1 MRKVLLA
8 TTALVAMSV
17 TAAQAD
23 VSVGGTAVFEIYSPS
38 TGAQTFTTDGSVV
51 ISGTTTTDSGLT
63 FKAVVDRKFEGSDT
77 SGSMT
82 TAADLATVIAS
93 DTNDSYI
100 EVSGDFGTLRMGS
113 TDGALDRMDGAL
125 AANMDLEGTGAGT
138 GNLSA
143 TAIGGDSQNISLHL
157 PAMSGLSLYG
167 ETQADGAGSG
177 LGMNYTIAGVN
188 LMVQQATGGDGPDMT
203 AMGASFGLGGI
214 KVNVGSTTKDATA
227 AAAKISAND
236 IGMSYT
242 MGDITLVAT
251 SARGKQ
257 TTAGVAR
264 TDKYSN
270 VGVKYSI
277 APGISAMV
285 ESGQSTVN
293 SVDAD
298 ATWAALSVAF

>member
-23 VSVGGTAVFEIYSPS
+23 VSIGGAAVFEIYSPS
-38 TGAQTFTTDGSVV
+38 TGAQTFTSDGSVV
-51 ISGTTTTDSGLT
+51 IKGSSTTDSGLT
-63 FKAVVDRKFEGSDT
+63 FTAVQDSKFEG
-77 SGSMT
+77 
-82 TAADLATVIAS
+82 AATV
-93 DTNDSYI
+93 NDAYI
-100 EVSGDFGTLRMGS
+100 EVKGDFGTLRAGQ

-125 AANMDLEGTGAGT
+125 AANMDLEGTGNAA

-157 PAMSGLSLYG
+157 PSINGLSLYG

-177 LGMNYTIAGVN
+177 LGANYTIAGIS
-188 LMVQQATGGDGPDMT
+188 LMVQSNSGGVNPDST

-214 KVNVGSTTKDATA
+214 KVNVGSTTKDKTATA
-227 AAAKISAND
+227 EKVTASD
-236 IGMSYT
+236 IGMSYA
-242 MGDITLVAT
+242 MGDITFVAT
-251 SARGKQ
+251 SARGSQ
-257 TTAGVAR
+257 GTR

-270 VGVKYSI
+270 VGVKYAI

-293 SVDAD
+293 QADAD

>member
-38 TGAQTFTTDGSVV
+38 TGAQTFTSDGSVV
-51 ISGTTTTDSGLT
+51 IKGSTTTDSGLT
-63 FKAVVDRKFEGSDT
+63 FTAVQDQKFE
-77 SGSMT
+77 
-82 TAADLATVIAS
+82 AAGM
-93 DTNDSYI
+93 NDSYI
-100 EVSGDFGTLRMGS
+100 EVSGDFGTLRAGQ

-125 AANMDLEGTGAGT
+125 AANMDLEGTGGQAGSIS
-138 GNLSA
+138 G

-157 PAMSGLSLYG
+157 PSLSGLSLYG
-167 ETQADGAGSG
+167 ETQANGAGSG
-177 LGMNYTIAGVN
+177 LGMNYTIAGVG
-188 LMVQQATGGDGPDMT
+188 LMVQQATGGSGPDMT
-203 AMGASFGLGGI
+203 TMGATFGLGGI
-214 KVNVGSTTKDATA
+214 KINVGSSTRDATA
-227 AAAKISAND
+227 AATKISAND

-242 MGDITLVAT
+242 MGEITLVAT

-257 TTAGVAR
+257 TSVAGVAR

-270 VGVKYSI
+270 VGLKYAI
-277 APGISAMV
+277 APGVSAMV
-285 ESGQSTVN
+285 ESGQSTAGVAAT
-293 SVDAD
+293 DAD

>member
-23 VSVGGTAVFEIYSPS
+23 VSVGGTAVFEIYSPG
-38 TGAQTFTTDGSVV
+38 TGAQTFTSDGSVV
-51 ISGTTTTDSGLT
+51 IKGSTTTDTGLT
-63 FKAVVDRKFEGSDT
+63 FTAVQDAKFEG
-77 SGSMT
+77 
-82 TAADLATVIAS
+82 AATV
-93 DTNDSYI
+93 NDAYV
-100 EVSGDFGTLRMGS
+100 EVSGDFGTLRAGQ

-125 AANMDLEGTGAGT
+125 AANMDLEGTGNM
-138 GNLSA
+138 GNTNFAA
-143 TAIGGDSQNISLHL
+143 TAIGADSQNISLHL
-157 PAMSGLSLYG
+157 PSMSGLSLYG

-177 LGMNYTIAGVN
+177 LGVNYTIAGIG
-188 LMVQQATGGDGPDMT
+188 LMVQSATGGTGPDMT
-203 AMGASFGLGGI
+203 AMGATFGLGGI
-214 KVNVGSTTKDATA
+214 KVNVGSTTKDKTA

-242 MGDITLVAT
+242 MDQITFVAT

-257 TTAGVAR
+257 GTR

-270 VGVKYSI
+270 VGLKYAI

-285 ESGQSTVN
+285 ESGQSTIN
-293 SVDAD
+293 EVDAD

>member
-17 TAAQAD
+17 TTAQAD

-38 TGAQTFTTDGSVV
+38 TGSQTFTSDGSVV
-51 ISGTTTTDSGLT
+51 IKGSTTTDSGLT
-63 FKAVVDRKFEGSDT
+63 FTAVQDAKFEG
-77 SGSMT
+77 
-82 TAADLATVIAS
+82 AATV
-93 DTNDSYI
+93 NDAYI
-100 EVSGDFGTLRMGS
+100 EVKGDFGTLRAGQ
-113 TDGALDRMDGAL
+113 TDGALDRMDGVL
-125 AANMDLEGTGAGT
+125 AANMDLEGTT
-138 GNLSA
+138 GSTA
-143 TAIGGDSQNISLHL
+143 TAISGTAIGGDSQNISLHL

-177 LGMNYTIAGVN
+177 LGMNYSIAGVS
-188 LMVQQATGGDGPDMT
+188 LMVQQSTGGTGPDST
-203 AMGASFGLGGI
+203 AMGASFGMGGI

-227 AAAKISAND
+227 SASKITAND

-242 MGDITLVAT
+242 MGEITLVAT

-257 TTAGVAR
+257 DTR

-277 APGISAMV
+277 APGVSAMV
-285 ESGQSTVN
+285 ESGQATIN
-293 SVDAD
+293 GTDTD

>member
-38 TGAQTFTTDGSVV
+38 TGAQTFTSDGSVV
-51 ISGTTTTDSGLT
+51 IKGSTTTDSGLT
-63 FKAVVDRKFEGSDT
+63 FTAVQDAKFEG
-77 SGSMT
+77 
-82 TAADLATVIAS
+82 AATI
-93 DTNDSYI
+93 NDAY
-100 EVSGDFGTLRMGS
+100 VQVDGDFGTLRAGQ

-125 AANMDLEGTGAGT
+125 AANMDLEGTGGQAGSIS
-138 GNLSA
+138 G

-157 PAMSGLSLYG
+157 PKMSGLSLYG

-177 LGMNYTIAGVN
+177 LGMNYTIAGVG
-188 LMVQQATGGDGPDMT
+188 LMVQQKTGGSGPDMT
-203 AMGASFGLGGI
+203 TMGATFGMGGI
-214 KVNVGSTTKDATA
+214 KVNVGSSTRDKTA
-227 AAAKISAND
+227 SAAKISAND

-242 MGDITLVAT
+242 MGEITFVAT

-257 TTAGVAR
+257 GTR

-270 VGVKYSI
+270 VGVKYAL

-285 ESGQSTVN
+285 ESGQSTAGVAAT
-293 SVDAD
+293 DAD

>member
-38 TGAQTFTTDGSVV
+38 TGAQTFTSDGSVV
-51 ISGTTTTDSGLT
+51 IKGSTTTDSGLT
-63 FKAVVDRKFEGSDT
+63 FTAVQDAKFEG
-77 SGSMT
+77 
-82 TAADLATVIAS
+82 AATI
-93 DTNDSYI
+93 NDAYVQVDG
-100 EVSGDFGTLRMGS
+100 EFGTLRAGQ

-125 AANMDLEGTGAGT
+125 AANMDLEGTGGQAGSIS
-138 GNLSA
+138 G

-157 PAMSGLSLYG
+157 PKMSGLSLYG

-177 LGMNYTIAGVN
+177 LGMNYTIAGVG
-188 LMVQQATGGDGPDMT
+188 LMVQQKTGGSGPDMT
-203 AMGASFGLGGI
+203 TMGATFGMGGI
-214 KVNVGSTTKDATA
+214 KVNVGSSTRDKTA
-227 AAAKISAND
+227 SAAKISAND

-242 MGDITLVAT
+242 MGEITFVAT

-257 TTAGVAR
+257 GTR

-270 VGVKYSI
+270 VGVKYAL

-285 ESGQSTVN
+285 ESGQSTAGVAAT
-293 SVDAD
+293 DAD
-298 ATWAALSVAF
+298 ATWAALSVKF

>member
-23 VSVGGTAVFEIYSPS
+23 VSVGGTAVFEIYSPG
-38 TGAQTFTTDGSVV
+38 TGAQTFTSDGSVV
-51 ISGTTTTDSGLT
+51 IKGSTTTDSGLT
-63 FKAVVDRKFEGSDT
+63 FTAVQDAKFEG
-77 SGSMT
+77 
-82 TAADLATVIAS
+82 AATV
-93 DTNDSYI
+93 NDAY
-100 EVSGDFGTLRMGS
+100 VQVDGDFGTLRAGQ

-125 AANMDLEGTGAGT
+125 AANMDLEGTGSGSVT
-138 GNLSA
+138 GGVQNLSA
-143 TAIGGDSQNISLHL
+143 TAIGADSQNISLHL
-157 PAMSGLSLYG
+157 PSMSGLSIYG

-177 LGMNYTIAGVN
+177 LGANYTLAGIG
-188 LMVQQATGGDGPDMT
+188 LMVQQVTGGTGADST
-203 AMGASFGLGGI
+203 AMGATFGLGGI
-214 KVNVGSTTKDATA
+214 KVNVGSTTKDKTA
-227 AAAKISAND
+227 AVAKTTAND

-242 MGDITLVAT
+242 MGEITLVAT

-257 TTAGVAR
+257 GTR

-270 VGVKYSI
+270 VGVKYAI

-293 SVDAD
+293 NVELD

>member
-23 VSVGGTAVFEIYSPS
+23 VSVGGTAVFEIYSPG
-38 TGAQTFTTDGSVV
+38 TGAQTFTSDGSVV
-51 ISGTTTTDSGLT
+51 IKGSTTTDTGLT
-63 FKAVVDRKFEGSDT
+63 FTAVQDAKFEG
-77 SGSMT
+77 
-82 TAADLATVIAS
+82 AATV
-93 DTNDSYI
+93 NDAYI
-100 EVSGDFGTLRMGS
+100 EVSGDFGTLRAGQ

-157 PAMSGLSLYG
+157 PSMSGLSLYG

-177 LGMNYTIAGVN
+177 LGMNYSIAGVS
-188 LMVQQATGGDGPDMT
+188 LMVQQATGGTGPDMT
-203 AMGASFGLGGI
+203 AMGASFGMGGI
-214 KVNVGSTTKDATA
+214 KVNVGSTTKDKTA
-227 AAAKISAND
+227 AAAKITAND

-242 MGDITLVAT
+242 MGEITLVAT

-257 TTAGVAR
+257 GTR

-270 VGVKYSI
+270 VGVKYAI

-285 ESGQSTVN
+285 ESGQSTINAVE
-293 SVDAD
+293 AD
-298 ATWAALSVAF
+298 ATWAALSVSF

>member
-17 TAAQAD
+17 TAAQAGD

-38 TGAQTFTTDGSVV
+38 TGAQTFTSDGSVV
-51 ISGTTTTDSGLT
+51 IKGSTTTDSGLT
-63 FKAVVDRKFEGSDT
+63 FTAVQDTKFEGT
-77 SGSMT
+77 T
-82 TAADLATVIAS
+82 TAAS
-93 DTNDSYI
+93 MNDAYV
-100 EVSGDFGTLRMGS
+100 EVSGDFGTLRAGQ

-125 AANMDLEGTGAGT
+125 AANMDLEGTGGQT
-138 GNLSA
+138 GSISG

-157 PAMSGLSLYG
+157 PSMSGLSLYG

-177 LGMNYTIAGVN
+177 LGMNYSIAGIS
-188 LMVQQATGGDGPDMT
+188 LMVQQATGGSGPDMT
-203 AMGASFGLGGI
+203 AMGATFGMGGI
-214 KVNVGSTTKDATA
+214 KVNVGSTTKDKTA
-227 AAAKISAND
+227 SAAKISAND

-242 MGDITLVAT
+242 MGEITLVAT

-257 TTAGVAR
+257 GTR

-270 VGVKYSI
+270 VGVKYAI

-285 ESGQSTVN
+285 ESGQSTAGAT
-293 SVDAD
+293 SVDQD

>member
-23 VSVGGTAVFEIYSPS
+23 VSVGGTAVFEIYSPG
-38 TGAQTFTTDGSVV
+38 TGAQTFTSDGSVV
-51 ISGTTTTDSGLT
+51 IKGSTTTDTGLT
-63 FKAVVDRKFEGSDT
+63 FTAVQDAKFEG
-77 SGSMT
+77 
-82 TAADLATVIAS
+82 AATV
-93 DTNDSYI
+93 NDAYI
-100 EVSGDFGTLRMGS
+100 EVSGDFGTLRAGQ

-125 AANMDLEGTGAGT
+125 AANMDLETTGGQAGAIS
-138 GNLSA
+138 G

-157 PAMSGLSLYG
+157 PSMSGLSLYG

-177 LGMNYTIAGVN
+177 LGMNYSIAGVS
-188 LMVQQATGGDGPDMT
+188 LMVQQATGGTGPDMT
-203 AMGASFGLGGI
+203 AMGASFGMGGI
-214 KVNVGSTTKDATA
+214 KVNVGSTTKDKTATA
-227 AAAKISAND
+227 AKITAND

-242 MGDITLVAT
+242 MGEITLVAT

-257 TTAGVAR
+257 GTR

-270 VGVKYSI
+270 VGVKYAI
-277 APGISAMV
+277 APGVSAMV
-285 ESGQSTVN
+285 ESGQATIN
-293 SVDAD
+293 NVDTD

>member
-23 VSVGGTAVFEIYSPS
+23 VSVGGSAVFEIYSPG
-38 TGAQTFTTDGSVV
+38 TGAQTFTSDGSVV
-51 ISGTTTTDSGLT
+51 IKGSTTTDSGLT
-63 FKAVVDRKFEGSDT
+63 FTAVQDAKFEG
-77 SGSMT
+77 
-82 TAADLATVIAS
+82 AATI
-93 DTNDSYI
+93 NDAY
-100 EVSGDFGTLRMGS
+100 VQVDGDFGTLRAGQ

-125 AANMDLEGTGAGT
+125 AANMDLEGTGGQAGSIS
-138 GNLSA
+138 G

-157 PAMSGLSLYG
+157 PPMSGLSLYG

-177 LGMNYTIAGVN
+177 LGMNYTIAGVG
-188 LMVQQATGGDGPDMT
+188 LMVQQKTGGSGPDMT
-203 AMGASFGLGGI
+203 TMGATFGMGGI
-214 KVNVGSTTKDATA
+214 KVNVGSSTRDKTA
-227 AAAKISAND
+227 SAAKISAND

-242 MGDITLVAT
+242 MGEITFVAT

-257 TTAGVAR
+257 GTR

-270 VGVKYSI
+270 VGVKYAL

-285 ESGQSTVN
+285 ESGQSTAGVAAT
-293 SVDAD
+293 DAD
-298 ATWAALSVAF
+298 ATWAALSVKF

>member
-23 VSVGGTAVFEIYSPS
+23 VSIGGTAVFEIYSPS
-38 TGAQTFTTDGSVV
+38 TGAQTFTSDGSVV
-51 ISGTTTTDSGLT
+51 IKGSSTTDSGLT
-63 FKAVVDRKFEGSDT
+63 FTAVQDTKFENS
-77 SGSMT
+77 
-82 TAADLATVIAS
+82 TVQ
-93 DTNDSYI
+93 DSYI
-100 EVSGDFGTLRMGS
+100 EVKGDFGTLRAGQ

-125 AANMDLEGTGAGT
+125 AANMDLETTGNMGNT
-138 GNLSA
+138 NLSA

-157 PAMSGLSLYG
+157 PSINGLALYG

-177 LGMNYTIAGVN
+177 LGANYSIAGIN
-188 LMVQQATGGDGPDMT
+188 LMLQSKSGGTGADMT

-214 KVNVGSTTKDATA
+214 KVNVGSTNKAKTA
-227 AAAKISAND
+227 AAAKISASD

-242 MGDITLVAT
+242 MGEITFVAT
-251 SARGKQ
+251 SARGSQ
-257 TTAGVAR
+257 GTR

-270 VGVKYSI
+270 VGVKYAI

-285 ESGQSTVN
+285 ESGQSTIN
-293 SVDAD
+293 AVDGD
-298 ATWAALSVAF
+298 ATWAALSVKF

>member
-23 VSVGGTAVFEIYSPS
+23 VSVGGTAVFEIYSPAD
-38 TGAQTFTTDGSVV
+38 GAQTFTTDGSVV
-51 ISGTTTTDSGLT
+51 ISGTSTTDSGLT

-82 TAADLATVIAS
+82 AAADLVTVIAS

-100 EVSGDFGTLRMGS
+100 EVSGDFGTLRAGY

-143 TAIGGDSQNISLHL
+143 TAIGGDSQNVSLHL

-177 LGMNYTIAGVN
+177 LGMNYTIAGVS

-203 AMGASFGLGGI
+203 AMGASFGMGGI

-227 AAAKISAND
+227 TAAKISAND

-257 TTAGVAR
+257 TTAGVER

-285 ESGQSTVN
+285 ESGQATIN
-293 SVDAD
+293 GTETD

>member
-23 VSVGGTAVFEIYSPS
+23 VSVGGTAVFEIYSPG
-38 TGAQTFTTDGSVV
+38 TGDQTFTSDGSVV
-51 ISGTTTTDSGLT
+51 IKGSTTTDSGLT
-63 FKAVVDRKFEGSDT
+63 FSAVQDAKFEG
-77 SGSMT
+77 
-82 TAADLATVIAS
+82 AATV
-93 DTNDSYI
+93 NDAYI
-100 EVSGDFGTLRMGS
+100 EVSGDFGTLRAGQ

-125 AANMDLEGTGAGT
+125 AANMDLEGTGNLGAT
-138 GNLSA
+138 NLSA

-157 PAMSGLSLYG
+157 PSMSGLSLYG

-177 LGMNYTIAGVN
+177 LGMNYSIAGVS
-188 LMVQQATGGDGPDMT
+188 LMVQQATGGTGPDMT
-203 AMGASFGLGGI
+203 AMGASFGMGGI
-214 KVNVGSTTKDATA
+214 KVNVGSTTKDKTA
-227 AAAKISAND
+227 AAAKITAND

-242 MGDITLVAT
+242 MGEITLVAT

-257 TTAGVAR
+257 GTR

-270 VGVKYSI
+270 VGVKYAI

-293 SVDAD
+293 AVEAD
-298 ATWAALSVAF
+298 ATWAALSVSF

>member
-23 VSVGGTAVFEIYSPS
+23 VSVGGTGVFEIYSPS
-38 TGAQTFTTDGSVV
+38 TGAQTFTSDGSVV
-51 ISGTTTTDSGLT
+51 IKGSTTTDSGLT
-63 FKAVVDRKFEGSDT
+63 FTAVQDTRFEGDRDE
-77 SGSMT
+77 GNN
-82 TAADLATVIAS
+82 
-93 DTNDSYI
+93 TNDSYL
-100 EVSGDFGTLRMGS
+100 EVSGDFGTLRAGR

-138 GNLSA
+138 GNLSS
-143 TAIGGDSQNISLHL
+143 TIIGGDSQNISLHL
-157 PAMSGLSLYG
+157 PSMSGLSLYG

-177 LGMNYTIAGVN
+177 LGANYTIAGVS
-188 LMVQQATGGDGPDMT
+188 LMVQQATGGTGPDMT

-214 KVNVGSTTKDATA
+214 KVNVGSTTKDKTATA
-227 AAAKISAND
+227 AKITAND

-242 MGDITLVAT
+242 MGEITLVAT

-257 TTAGVAR
+257 GTR

-270 VGVKYSI
+270 VGVKYTI

-293 SVDAD
+293 EADAD

>member
-23 VSVGGTAVFEIYSPS
+23 VSVGGSAVFEIYSPG
-38 TGAQTFTTDGSVV
+38 TGAQTFTSDGSVV
-51 ISGTTTTDSGLT
+51 IKGSTTTDSGLT
-63 FKAVVDRKFEGSDT
+63 FTAVQDTKFEGA
-77 SGSMT
+77 T
-82 TAADLATVIAS
+82 TASSV
-93 DTNDSYI
+93 NDAYI
-100 EVSGDFGTLRMGS
+100 EVSGDFGTLRAGQ

-125 AANMDLEGTGAGT
+125 AANMDLEGTGSGTVAGGAT
-138 GNLSA
+138 NLSA

-157 PAMSGLSLYG
+157 PSMSGLSLYG

-177 LGMNYTIAGVN
+177 LGANYSIAGVS
-188 LMVQQATGGDGPDMT
+188 LMVQQKTGGTGADST

-214 KVNVGSTTKDATA
+214 KVNVGSTTKDKTA
-227 AAAKISAND
+227 AAAKITAND

-242 MGDITLVAT
+242 MGEITLVAT

-257 TTAGVAR
+257 GTR

-270 VGVKYSI
+270 VGVKYTI
-277 APGISAMV
+277 APGVSAMV
-285 ESGQSTVN
+285 ESGQATIN
-293 SVDAD
+293 NVDTD

>member
-23 VSVGGTAVFEIYSPS
+23 VSVGGTAVFEIYSPG
-38 TGAQTFTTDGSVV
+38 TGAQTFTSDGSVV
-51 ISGTTTTDSGLT
+51 IKGSTTTDSGLT
-63 FKAVVDRKFEGSDT
+63 FSAVQDAKFEG
-77 SGSMT
+77 
-82 TAADLATVIAS
+82 AATV
-93 DTNDSYI
+93 NDAYL
-100 EVSGDFGTLRMGS
+100 EVSGDFGTLRAGQ

-157 PAMSGLSLYG
+157 PSMSGLSLYG

-177 LGMNYTIAGVN
+177 LGMNYSIAGVS
-188 LMVQQATGGDGPDMT
+188 LMLQQVSGGTGPDST
-203 AMGASFGLGGI
+203 AMGASFGMGSI
-214 KVNVGSTTKDATA
+214 KVNVGSTNKDKTST
-227 AAAKISAND
+227 AAKITAND
-236 IGMSYT
+236 IGMSYS
-242 MGDITLVAT
+242 MGEITLVAT

-257 TTAGVAR
+257 GTR

-270 VGVKYSI
+270 VGVAYTI

-293 SVDAD
+293 NIEAD
-298 ATWAALSVAF
+298 ATWAALSVSF

>member
-17 TAAQAD
+17 TAAQASD
-23 VSVGGTAVFEIYSPS
+23 VSVSGTAVFEIHSPG
-38 TGAQTFTTDGSVV
+38 TGAQTFTSDGSVV
-51 ISGTTTTDSGLT
+51 IKGSTTTDSGLT
-63 FKAVVDRKFEGSDT
+63 FTAVQDTKFEG
-77 SGSMT
+77 
-82 TAADLATVIAS
+82 AAAV
-93 DTNDSYI
+93 NDAYV
-100 EVSGDFGTLRMGS
+100 EVSGDFGTLRAGQ

-125 AANMDLEGTGAGT
+125 AANMDLETTGGQT
-138 GNLSA
+138 GSISG

-157 PAMSGLSLYG
+157 PSMSGLSLYG

-177 LGMNYTIAGVN
+177 LGMNYSIAGIS
-188 LMVQQATGGDGPDMT
+188 LMVQQATGGAGPDMT
-203 AMGASFGLGGI
+203 AMGATFGMGGI
-214 KVNVGSTTKDATA
+214 KVNVGSTTKDKTAT
-227 AAAKISAND
+227 AAKISAND

-242 MGDITLVAT
+242 MGEITLVAT

-257 TTAGVAR
+257 GTR

-270 VGVKYSI
+270 VGVKYAI

-285 ESGQSTVN
+285 ESGQSTAGAT
-293 SVDAD
+293 SVDRD

>member
-23 VSVGGTAVFEIYSPS
+23 VSVGGTGVFEIHSPA
-38 TGAQTFTTDGSVV
+38 TGAQTFSSDGSVV
-51 ISGTTTTDSGLT
+51 IKGTTTTDSGLT
-63 FKAVVDRKFEGSDT
+63 FSAVQDTRFEGDRDE
-77 SGSMT
+77 GNN
-82 TAADLATVIAS
+82 
-93 DTNDSYI
+93 TNDSYL
-100 EVSGDFGTLRMGS
+100 EVSGDFGTLRAGR

-157 PAMSGLSLYG
+157 PSMSGLSLYG

-177 LGMNYTIAGVN
+177 LGMNYTIAGVS
-188 LMVQQATGGDGPDMT
+188 LMVQQVTGGAGADST
-203 AMGASFGLGGI
+203 AMGASFGMGGI
-214 KVNVGSTTKDATA
+214 TVNVGSTTRDATG

-242 MGDITLVAT
+242 MGEITVVAT

-257 TTAGVAR
+257 GTR
-264 TDKYSN
+264 TDKSSN
-270 VGVKYSI
+270 VGLSYAI
-277 APGISAMV
+277 APGVTAMV
-285 ESGQSTVN
+285 ESGQSTAGV
-293 SVDAD
+293 VPTDFD
-298 ATWAALSVAF
+298 ATWAAIEVSF

>member
-8 TTALVAMSV
+8 TTALVAISV

-23 VSVGGTAVFEIYSPS
+23 VSVGGTAVFEIYSPG
-38 TGAQTFTTDGSVV
+38 TGAQTFTSDGSVV
-51 ISGTTTTDSGLT
+51 IKGSTTTDTGLT
-63 FKAVVDRKFEGSDT
+63 FTAVQDAKFEG
-77 SGSMT
+77 
-82 TAADLATVIAS
+82 AATV
-93 DTNDSYI
+93 NDAYV
-100 EVSGDFGTLRMGS
+100 EVSGDFGTLRAGQ

-125 AANMDLEGTGAGT
+125 AANMDLEGTGNM
-138 GNLSA
+138 GNTNFAA
-143 TAIGGDSQNISLHL
+143 TAIGADSQNISLHL
-157 PAMSGLSLYG
+157 PSMSGLSLYG

-177 LGMNYTIAGVN
+177 LGVNYTIAGIG
-188 LMVQQATGGDGPDMT
+188 LMVQSATGGTGPDMT
-203 AMGASFGLGGI
+203 AMGATFGLGGI
-214 KVNVGSTTKDATA
+214 KVNVGSTTKDKTA

-242 MGDITLVAT
+242 MDQITFVAT

-257 TTAGVAR
+257 GTR

-270 VGVKYSI
+270 VGLKYAI

-285 ESGQSTVN
+285 ESGQSTIN
-293 SVDAD
+293 EVDAD

>member
-23 VSVGGTAVFEIYSPS
+23 VSVGGTAVFEIHSPG
-38 TGAQTFTTDGSVV
+38 TGAQTFTSDGSVV
-51 ISGTTTTDSGLT
+51 IKGSTTTDSGLT
-63 FKAVVDRKFEGSDT
+63 FTAVQDAKFEG
-77 SGSMT
+77 
-82 TAADLATVIAS
+82 AATV
-93 DTNDSYI
+93 NDAYI
-100 EVSGDFGTLRMGS
+100 EVSGDFGTLRAGQ

-125 AANMDLEGTGAGT
+125 AANMDLEGTGNLGGT
-138 GNLSA
+138 NLSA

-157 PAMSGLSLYG
+157 PSISGLSLYG

-177 LGMNYTIAGVN
+177 LGANYTIAGVS
-188 LMVQQATGGDGPDMT
+188 LMVQQATGGTATPDST
-203 AMGASFGLGGI
+203 AMGASFAMGGI
-214 KVNVGSTTKDATA
+214 KVNVGSTTKDKTA
-227 AAAKISAND
+227 AAAKITAND

-242 MGDITLVAT
+242 MGEITLVAT

-257 TTAGVAR
+257 GTR

-270 VGVKYSI
+270 VGVKYAI
-277 APGISAMV
+277 APGVSAMV
-285 ESGQSTVN
+285 ESGQATINTV
-293 SVDAD
+293 DTD

>member
-38 TGAQTFTTDGSVV
+38 TGAQTFTSDGSVV
-51 ISGTTTTDSGLT
+51 IKGSTTTDSGLT
-63 FKAVVDRKFEGSDT
+63 FTAVQDAKFEG
-77 SGSMT
+77 
-82 TAADLATVIAS
+82 AATV
-93 DTNDSYI
+93 NDAYV
-100 EVSGDFGTLRMGS
+100 EVSGDFGTLRAGQ

-125 AANMDLEGTGAGT
+125 AANMDLETTGGQT
-138 GNLSA
+138 GSISG

-157 PAMSGLSLYG
+157 PSMSGLSLYG

-177 LGMNYTIAGVN
+177 LGMNYSIAGIS
-188 LMVQQATGGDGPDMT
+188 LMVQQATGGAGPDMT
-203 AMGASFGLGGI
+203 AMGATFGMGGI
-214 KVNVGSTTKDATA
+214 KVNVGSTTKDKTA
-227 AAAKISAND
+227 SAAKISAND

-242 MGDITLVAT
+242 MGEITLVAT

-257 TTAGVAR
+257 GTR

-270 VGVKYSI
+270 VGVKYAI

-285 ESGQSTVN
+285 ESGQSTAGVT
-293 SVDAD
+293 SIDRD